1 LPRSIQIS
9 SGTRHRAALA
19 MWQLDEDIGRPLW
32 RNELSEWKN
41 LAKQGMCRIGDR
53 DLAGYFI
60 G

>member
-1 LPRSIQIS
+1 MS
-9 SGTRHRAALA
+9 SGTGHRAALA

-41 LAKQGMCRIGDR
+41 LAKQGMCRIGDS
-53 DLAGYFI
+53 DLVGYFI

>member
-1 LPRSIQIS
+1 MPRSIQIS
-9 SGTRHRAALA
+9 SGTGHRAALA
-19 MWQLDEDIGRPLW
+19 MWQLDEDIGRPLG

-41 LAKQGMCRIGDR
+41 LTKQGMCRFGDR